1 MVIGKASYIIVMLVS
16 ALLLMS
22 GTDSLSTG
30 RSPFQDTR
38 QVQDMGVDESPLID
52 KDMAVPLPVF
62 PLPFEPVDECTCPLD
77 RNSKVCYCL
86 AQFSTI
92 KYEVP
97 YLPKEKSLLIVKK
110 KYKPFTHKLVES
122 SDKIQKDLENLKQDL
137 MIIRSHYED
146 GDVHHDECK

>member
-1 MVIGKASYIIVMLVS
+1 MVKVTSLTVVLVS

-30 RSPFQDTR
+30 RSPFQDIR
-38 QVQDMGVDESPLID
+38 QVQDMGMDESPLID
-52 KDMAVPLPVF
+52 KDMAVPLPVL

-77 RNSKVCYCL
+77 RNSRVCYCL
-86 AQFSTI
+86 AQFSTV

-110 KYKPFTHKLVES
+110 KYKPFTQKLVES